1 VIDDETLGLLP
12 EAHSIRQQAERRS
25 GLDRDLQRFIDEIK
39 QPPAAGSQAR
49 SLLGYGPRAPSV
61 DFSGTLR
68 KRDTFQRSSKA
79 VALRSVRCH
88 SIGIQCAQRSEELST
103 WGRIRKSDW
112 RRPRLP

>member
-1 VIDDETLGLLP
+1 MGDETLGLLP
-12 EAHSIRQQAERRS
+12 EAHSIRQQAERLS
-25 GLDRDLQRFIDEIK
+25 YLDRDLQRFLDEIK

-61 DFSGTLR
+61 DFSRTLQ
-68 KRDTFQRSSKA
+68 KRDTFRRSSKA

-88 SIGIQCAQRSEELST
+88 TIGIRSAQRSEELST